1 MPNEYAG
8 AARNRAAQVGY
19 AGAVTG
25 SPIGQT
31 LPRTRRG
38 PRRQRQA
45 DPNQEPERHALEQ
58 LAHWVRQCRV
68 MDCLPETG
76 VDAPSPQVA
85 VEMWLEAV
93 AQAALPPEG
102 MTGQERP
109 RIPFAEVPE
118 GAMFRAD
125 WVTMYGDDAS
135 DVAGDGLSTQLYIRL
150 SGIGW
155 SVPVEENSP
164 YNCCL
169 LQWLGGGV
177 EFAYFDDTVHMAEEQ
192 LVVLAS
198 PEEILEMQSM
208 FDRWASQTEEMI
220 TRQATAVQRLRAA
233 LTRPTQG
240 EFEQVEEG
248 ALHHDAATGVIGSVP
263 NTDVNE

>member
-233 LTRPTQG
+233 LTPPR
-240 EFEQVEEG
+240 EQAVPAAQE
-248 ALHHDAATGVIGSVP
+248 LHHDAATGVIGSVP

>member
-38 PRRQRQA
+38 PRRQQRQA

-93 AQAALPPEG
+93 AQAALPPEV

-135 DVAGDGLSTQLYIRL
+135 DVAGDGLSTQLYIRA

-155 SVPVEENSP
+155 SYPVEENSP

-169 LQWLGGGV
+169 LQWSGGRL
-177 EFAYFDDTVHMAEEQ
+177 EFAYLDDTVHMAEEQ

-208 FDRWASQTEEMI
+208 FDRWASQTEETH
-220 TRQATAVQRLRAA
+220 TRQAAAVQRLRAA
-233 LTRPTQG
+233 LTPPR
-240 EFEQVEEG
+240 EQAVPAAQE
-248 ALHHDAATGVIGSVP
+248 LHHDAATGVIGSVP